1 MAGKRAGRCGGG
13 IKKRAFGCGQCHTL
27 ARPLMSTHTAEEF
40 EEGAAAH
47 GELCQPDLPAIN
59 SGPQQSGPGLADPLV
74 NGRPNPLAVSGFDR
88 FRHSKTH
95 SFELK
100 GFARPKGVGTKVV
113 ITEYDLPRRTM
124 QPHDVIV
131 DGTGTIWAGN
141 FGENSL
147 IKLDVKTGKVTE
159 YPTIGRHGR
168 AMPTAI
174 SIWNATA
181 TAIYGLA

>member
-1 MAGKRAGRCGGG
+1 MPRMASYASQTYPQLIQARNGAGRG
-13 IKKRAFGCGQCHTL
+13 RA
-27 ARPLMSTHTAEEF
+27 
-40 EEGAAAH
+40 
-47 GELCQPDLPAIN
+47 N
-59 SGPQQSGPGLADPLV
+59 PLV
-74 NGRPNPLAVSGFDR
+74 DGRPNPLAVYLGSINLSNG
-88 FRHSKTH
+88 KTH

-100 GFARPKGVGTKVV
+100 GFARPKGADTKVV

-147 IKLDVKTGKVTE
+147 IKVDVKTGKVTE
-159 YPTIGRHGR
+159 YPYQPTRR